1 MSTDAPATPAIV
13 TAPGRPGTWEPA
25 PAPGRPRR
33 VATRSAGYL
42 TLIVISA
49 VTVFPFLWMLATSL
63 RPSNTVFGGP
73 LVPRSVTGDAYGRAW
88 TQLDYPSHFWNSVY
102 VTTVTVVVV
111 LALATLGGY
120 AFAKLEF
127 PGKQFIYVVL
137 LSTLMLPITAIIIPL
152 FLEMRSFNLLNTRQG
167 LILVYVGGAL
177 PFAMF
182 LMRAFFETLPDEL
195 IQAARVDGAS
205 EFRIFARVMLP
216 LAAPG
221 VATVVIFQFL
231 STWNEFLL
239 AQTFISAPEYLPL
252 QPVLYGVV
260 GQHSTDWPLL
270 TAALTMSVV
279 PIIAVYV
286 RMQRRFVAGM
296 TLGAVK
302 D

>member
-1 MSTDAPATPAIV
+1 MSTDARATAPYTGTTGRPDARTPA
-13 TAPGRPGTWEPA
+13 EPA
-25 PAPGRPRR
+25 GRPRR

-42 TLIVISA
+42 TLVVISA
-49 VTVFPFLWMLATSL
+49 ATVFPFLWMIATSL
-63 RPSNTVFGGP
+63 RPGNTVFGGG
-73 LVPRSVTGDAYGRAW
+73 LVPRSVTTDAYQRAW
-88 TQLDYPSHFWNSVY
+88 SELEYPTHLWNSIY
-102 VTTVTVVVV
+102 VTTATVVIV
-111 LALATLGGY
+111 LALSTLGGY
-120 AFAKLEF
+120 AFAKLDF
-127 PGKQFIYVVL
+127 PGKQIIYVIL

-152 FLEMRSFNLLNTRQG
+152 FLEMRTLNLLNTRQG

-195 IQAARVDGAS
+195 IQAARVDGAG

-239 AQTFISAPEYLPL
+239 AQTFISAPQFLPL

>member
-1 MSTDAPATPAIV
+1 MSTEAPASTRN
-13 TAPGRPGTWEPA
+13 TAAARPEPA
-25 PAPGRPRR
+25 PPPRAR
-33 VATRSAGYL
+33 RRITRSTGYL
-42 TLIVISA
+42 TLIVVSA
-49 VTVFPFLWMLATSL
+49 VTVFPFLWMLMTSL
-63 RPSNTVFGGP
+63 RPSNTVFGGS
-73 LVPRSVTGDAYGRAW
+73 LVPHSLTGDAYRRAW
-88 TQLDYPSHFWNSVY
+88 AQLEYPTHLWNSIY
-102 VTTVTVVVV
+102 VTTATVVIV

-127 PGKQFIYVVL
+127 PGKQVIYVIL
-137 LSTLMLPITAIIIPL
+137 LSTLMLPLTAIIIPL
-152 FLEMRSFNLLNTRQG
+152 FLEMRALNLLNTRQG

-195 IQAARVDGAS
+195 IQAARVDGAG
-205 EFRIFARVMLP
+205 EFRIFARIMLP

-239 AQTFISAPEYLPL
+239 AQTFLSAPEYLPL

-270 TAALTMSVV
+270 TAALTMSVL